1 MVRFLIDLIHKFI
14 PKTHPKSTQKSL
26 NSCLKIFK
34 MTKFGVD
41 AASFYAPSLY
51 LEIKDLAEKRGIEPA
66 KLEKGLGLHKMAL
79 PDVHEDAATFAAE
92 ALLKLIQDYNLNPK
106 EISRVYLGTESA
118 LDAAKPTS
126 TYAVQMVEE
135 FLTEEFGERSFKNCD
150 IVDMTFACVGAVDAL
165 HNCLDFVRANPTKKA
180 VVIASDYAKYEL
192 ASSGEYTQGGGAVA
206 LLVSANPKLI
216 DIDNNWGVAT
226 ESVFDFFKP
235 RRHFSK
241 DDFPTAPENFPD
253 KIEVFTDEPVFD
265 GQYSNIC
272 YQDRIRE
279 AYEHYKDQTF
289 TVRPYEDWRYMIFH
303 LPYAFHGKRVFTEIY
318 SLENHLD
325 YSDAEKQKA
334 IAKSEDYIN
343 FINEKIEKS
352 QRASSEIGNMYTASI
367 FMALLSAL
375 QTSFNE
381 NEDLTEKEIGFLAYG
396 SGSKSKVFVGKVSPE
411 WKSVVK
417 KWNLFEKL
425 KNRLPIDFETYE
437 KLHRKQLDSSVNQN
451 YKGFG
456 LTRIEKE
463 SQVLKGARYYSY
475 QK

>member
-1 MVRFLIDLIHKFI
+1 
-14 PKTHPKSTQKSL
+14 
-26 NSCLKIFK
+26 

-41 AASFYAPSLY
+41 AASFYVPSLY
-51 LEIKDLAEKRGIEPA
+51 LEIKDLAEQRGIEPA

-79 PDVHEDAATFAAE
+79 PDVHEDSATFAAE

-118 LDAAKPTS
+118 LDAAKPTA

-135 FLTEEFGERSFKNCD
+135 YLTEDFGERSFKNCD
-150 IVDMTFACVGAVDAL
+150 VVDMTFACVGAVDAL
-165 HNCLDFVRANPTKKA
+165 HNSLDFVRANPLKKA
-180 VVIASDYAKYEL
+180 IVIASDYAKYEL

-206 LLVSANPKLI
+206 LLVSANPRLLE
-216 DIDNNWGVAT
+216 IDNNWGVAT

-265 GQYSNIC
+265 GQYSNQC

-289 TVRPYEDWRYMIFH
+289 TVRPYENWRYLIFH

-318 SLENHLD
+318 SLENKLD
-325 YSDAEKQKA
+325 FSDPEKQKA
-334 IAKSEDYIN
+334 IAKSEDYIS
-343 FINEKIEKS
+343 FINDKIERS

-381 NEDLTEKEIGFLAYG
+381 NEDLTEQEIGFLAYG
-396 SGSKSKVFVGKVSPE
+396 SGSKAKVFVGKMAPE
-411 WKSVVK
+411 WKSVVT
-417 KWNLFEKL
+417 KWNLFEELNKRHQI
-425 KNRLPIDFETYE
+425 NFETYE
-437 KLHRKQLDSSVNQN
+437 KLHRKQLELSVNKN

-456 LTRIEKE
+456 LIRIEKE
-463 SQVLKGARYYSY
+463 SPVLKGARYYSY

>member
-1 MVRFLIDLIHKFI
+1 M
-14 PKTHPKSTQKSL
+14 
-26 NSCLKIFK
+26 
-34 MTKFGVD
+34 MKFGVD
-41 AASFYAPSLY
+41 AASFYVPSLY

-92 ALLKLIQDYNLNPK
+92 VLLKLIQDYHLDPK

-118 LDAAKPTS
+118 LDAAKPTA

-135 FLTEEFGERSFKNCD
+135 FLAEEFGERSFRNCD
-150 IVDMTFACVGAVDAL
+150 VVDITFACVGAVDAL
-165 HNCLDFVRANPTKKA
+165 HNCLDFVRANPAKKA

-192 ASSGEYTQGGGAVA
+192 ASSGEYTQGAGAVA
-206 LLVSANPKLI
+206 LLVSANPRLLEI
-216 DIDNNWGVAT
+216 NNNWGVAT

-241 DDFPTAPENFPD
+241 ADFLNAPENFPD
-253 KIEVFTDEPVFD
+253 KIEVFTDEPIFD
-265 GQYSNIC
+265 GQYSNQC

-279 AYEHYKDQTF
+279 AYEHYKEQTF
-289 TVRPYEDWRYMIFH
+289 TVRPYEDWRYLIFH

-334 IAKSEDYIN
+334 IAKSQDYID

-367 FMALLSAL
+367 FMALFSAL
-375 QTSFNE
+375 QTSFDE
-381 NEDLTEKEIGFLAYG
+381 NEELADREIGFLAYG
-396 SGSKSKVFVGKVSPE
+396 SGSKSKVFVGKVSRE
-411 WKSVVK
+411 WQSIVE

-425 KNRLPIDFETYE
+425 NSRLAIDFETYE
-437 KLHRKQLDSSVNQN
+437 KLHRKQLHASVNLH

-456 LTRIEKE
+456 LLKIETE
-463 SQVLKGARYYSY
+463 NPVLKGARYYGY